1 MISFLYPL
9 ECTVQLSK
17 QVKLPAFL
25 PLREQHPKFY
35 KTLSVLFFS
44 ILTQSL
50 YLPLRNAKFS
60 CQTND

>member
-1 MISFLYPL
+1 MISFVFTHWSAP
-9 ECTVQLSK
+9 CKK